1 MRCTD
6 GEEKAAG
13 RAGSGGS
20 VEYNRAA
27 LSHQAALHTG
37 VMSMTRFLRS
47 SVVVALVAV
56 FAVACSS
63 SSGPADS
70 QEKFG
75 VRMARMN
82 LWREAL
88 FRFRRAVEL
97 DPSNAMAHNNLAV
110 ALEAN
115 GDFDAA
121 AKQYREAM
129 RLDKS
134 NPFIQKNYSRFVE
147 FTSRNRKREQQQKKR
162 ETEPA
167 TAEAALTSA
176 QPATDAAEKPAE
188 AAAAPPAD
196 QPPATEP
203 VPAEPKPEPAPP
215 PQPESP
221 PQPAPPPPSPAPQG
235 DLR

>member
-1 MRCTD
+1 MRRTD

-27 LSHQAALHTG
+27 LSLQAALHTG
-37 VMSMTRFLRS
+37 VMSMTRFLKS
-47 SVVVALVAV
+47 SVVIALVAT
-56 FAVACSS
+56 FAVGCSS
-63 SSGPADS
+63 SKGPADS

-88 FRFRRAVEL
+88 FRFRRAVEM

-115 GDFDAA
+115 GDFENA

-147 FTSRNRKREQQQKKR
+147 FTSRNRKREQQKKR
-162 ETEPA
+162 EAAPPA
-167 TAEAALTSA
+167 TEAALT
-176 QPATDAAEKPAE
+176 
-188 AAAAPPAD
+188 PPAG
-196 QPPATEP
+196 PPSD
-203 VPAEPKPEPAPP
+203 PAPAP
-215 PQPESP
+215 AAPQPEP
-221 PQPAPPPPSPAPQG
+221 PSQPAPQPEPQPEPQPQPPTPPPPPAPQG
-235 DLR
+235 VSP